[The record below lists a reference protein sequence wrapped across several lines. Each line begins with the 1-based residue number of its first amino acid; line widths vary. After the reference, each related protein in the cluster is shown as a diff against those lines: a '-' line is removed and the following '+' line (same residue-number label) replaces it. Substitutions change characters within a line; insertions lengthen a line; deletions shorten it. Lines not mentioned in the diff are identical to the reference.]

1 MVQFGT
7 TCLRRLAEGRDEL
20 EIRFGRLLRNPSV
33 TVEGIVAGWS
43 DETAPGV
50 AGRHVLAI
58 QDSSDINFRTND
70 AHTRGL
76 GTIGKG
82 VGRGLILHPMI
93 AVDAVSQDC
102 LGLVGGTL
110 WSRKEEVQAK
120 PVKRSAG
127 ESKKTEGKG
136 RKRKRKRSSGRPL
149 AEKESRH
156 WVETAQK
163 AKAVLSQAAMVTMVA
178 DREADIY
185 QMWVL
190 VPGANVH
197 VLGRAYQDRNLL
209 GGGTLTTAAV
219 SWPVLGARRIT
230 IRERDDR
237 PERVA
242 DLNVR
247 AGSITMPRP
256 RSVPKAGVPDQVTL
270 TLIEL
275 TEPNPPE
282 GAEPVVWRLLTT
294 HAVTDAAMAWQIVDW
309 YRARWI
315 IEQYFRTLKKQGLQI
330 EDSQVETADR
340 LLKLVAIAARA
351 AVITMQ
357 LTQARD
363 GNSTLTAPLVFSSA
377 EIATLEALD
386 KSYANPNKLAR
397 NIHPPHSLPWAS
409 WIIARLGGW
418 NGREKTTPPGPIT
431 FKNGLD
437 ALRRM
442 AQGWILRDMYT
453 P

>member
-1 MVQFGT
+1 MVQLGT
-7 TCLRRLAEGRDEL
+7 ACLRRLAEGRDEL

-33 TVEGIVAGWS
+33 TVDSIIAGWS
-43 DETAPGV
+43 EETAPAV

-70 AHTRGL
+70 AYTRGL
-76 GTIGKG
+76 GAIGKG
-82 VGRGLILHPMI
+82 VGRGIILHPMI
-93 AVDAVSQDC
+93 AVDAASQDC
-102 LGLVGGTL
+102 LGLVGGAL
-110 WSRKEEVQAK
+110 WSREEGVQAK

-127 ESKKTEGKG
+127 KNENAVGKG
-136 RKRKRKRSSGRPL
+136 RKRKRKLRSWRPL

-163 AKAVLSQAAMVTMVA
+163 AKTVLSEAAMVTMVA
-178 DREADIY
+178 DREADLY
-185 QMWVL
+185 QMWAL
-190 VPGANVH
+190 VPDANVH

-209 GGGTLTTAAV
+209 GGGTLNTAAAN
-219 SWPVLGARRIT
+219 WPVLGARRIT
-230 IRERDDR
+230 IRERDNR

-242 DLNVR
+242 DLDVR
-247 AGSITMPRP
+247 AGSITLPRP
-256 RSVPKAGVPDQVTL
+256 RAVPKAGVPDQVKL

-275 TEPNPPE
+275 TEPNPPQ

-294 HAVTDAAMAWQIVDW
+294 HTVTDAAMAWRIVDW

-357 LTQARD
+357 LTQARS
-363 GNSTLTAPLVFSSA
+363 GNSTLEAALVFSPA

-397 NIHPPHSLPWAS
+397 NTHTPHSLPWAS

-418 NGREKTTPPGPIT
+418 NGREKATPPGPIT

-437 ALRRM
+437 ALKRM
-442 AQGWILRDMYT
+442 AQGWTLRDMYT

>member
-1 MVQFGT
+1 
-7 TCLRRLAEGRDEL
+7 
-20 EIRFGRLLRNPSV
+20 
-33 TVEGIVAGWS
+33 
-43 DETAPGV
+43 
-50 AGRHVLAI
+50 
-58 QDSSDINFRTND
+58 
-70 AHTRGL
+70 
-76 GTIGKG
+76 
-82 VGRGLILHPMI
+82 
-93 AVDAVSQDC
+93 
-102 LGLVGGTL
+102 
-110 WSRKEEVQAK
+110 
-120 PVKRSAG
+120 
-127 ESKKTEGKG
+127 
-136 RKRKRKRSSGRPL
+136 L

-163 AKAVLSQAAMVTMVA
+163 AKTVLSEAAMVTMVA
-178 DREADIY
+178 DREADLY
-185 QMWVL
+185 QMWAL
-190 VPGANVH
+190 VPDANVH

-209 GGGTLTTAAV
+209 GGGTLNTAAAN
-219 SWPVLGARRIT
+219 WPVLGARRIT
-230 IRERDDR
+230 IRERDNR

-242 DLNVR
+242 DLDVR
-247 AGSITMPRP
+247 AGSITLPRP
-256 RSVPKAGVPDQVTL
+256 RAVPKAGVPDQVKL

-294 HAVTDAAMAWQIVDW
+294 HTVTDAATAWRIVDW

-357 LTQARD
+357 LTQARS
-363 GNSTLTAPLVFSSA
+363 GNSTLEAALVFSPA

-397 NIHPPHSLPWAS
+397 NTHPPHSLPWAS

-418 NGREKTTPPGPIT
+418 NGREKATPPGPIT

-437 ALRRM
+437 ALKRM
-442 AQGWILRDMYT
+442 AQGWTLRDMYT

>member
-1 MVQFGT
+1 M
-7 TCLRRLAEGRDEL
+7 
-20 EIRFGRLLRNPSV
+20 N
-33 TVEGIVAGWS
+33 
-43 DETAPGV
+43 
-50 AGRHVLAI
+50 
-58 QDSSDINFRTND
+58 
-70 AHTRGL
+70 
-76 GTIGKG
+76 
-82 VGRGLILHPMI
+82 
-93 AVDAVSQDC
+93 
-102 LGLVGGTL
+102 
-110 WSRKEEVQAK
+110 
-120 PVKRSAG
+120 
-127 ESKKTEGKG
+127 
-136 RKRKRKRSSGRPL
+136 
-149 AEKESRH
+149 
-156 WVETAQK
+156 
-163 AKAVLSQAAMVTMVA
+163 
-178 DREADIY
+178 
-185 QMWVL
+185 
-190 VPGANVH
+190 
-197 VLGRAYQDRNLL
+197 
-209 GGGTLTTAAV
+209 
-219 SWPVLGARRIT
+219 WPVLGARRIT
-230 IRERDDR
+230 IRERADR
-237 PERVA
+237 PERLA
-242 DLNVR
+242 DLDVR
-247 AGSITMPRP
+247 AGSITIPRP

-315 IEQYFRTLKKQGLQI
+315 IEQYFRTLKKQGLQV

-363 GNSTLTAPLVFSSA
+363 GNSTLAAPLVFSPA

-397 NIHPPHSLPWAS
+397 NIHPPHSLPWAA

-418 NGREKTTPPGPIT
+418 NGRQKTTPPGPIT

-437 ALRRM
+437 ILRTM
-442 AQGWILRDMYT
+442 AAGWALRDMYT